1 MTFLRPKWMPKSSQ
15 NRAQELSKTLLEP
28 GCRPKLFSEA
38 FFEVFGGSR
47 NLKNHAP
54 AIARA
59 HFLLKSQFAAGA
71 PKSSPKAS
79 QNGAQKPSW
88 RLPEGFKT
96 SLKKGF
102 DFSVNFKAFLVDF
115 GDPRGGP
122 RGFKKASKN
131 DSKTAL
137 ASKLAFSTP
146 RSPPGAHFGALGP
159 PFWSLRE
166 LIFEASAPS
175 SGGTFAGLEASSNAA
190 PQKPQRLEHAESGR
204 AYPVA
209 VREAPG

>member
-1 MTFLRPKWMPKSSQ
+1 M
-15 NRAQELSKTLLEP
+15 
-28 GCRPKLFSEA
+28 
-38 FFEVFGGSR
+38 
-47 NLKNHAP
+47 
-54 AIARA
+54 
-59 HFLLKSQFAAGA
+59 
-71 PKSSPKAS
+71 SPKAS
-79 QNGAQKPSW
+79 QNGAQKPSR

-115 GDPRGGP
+115 GGPRGGP

-175 SGGTFAGLEASSNAA
+175 SGGTFAGFLCDKGCMMLFACIWKGLWSIFFLREGCPRFARKRRTRRSDARVADLLQASSVFNDLKK
-190 PQKPQRLEHAESGR
+190 KPAWLNGAGPSKGFSCSE
-204 AYPVA
+204 
-209 VREAPG
+209 PGPAD